1 MSSKVI
7 LTHGG
12 WGLAAIAAFF
22 VGSMRSEKVAEES
35 LESRDMVTF
44 SASPSRA
51 GEGDSSE
58 LRKIRVGQGGQ
69 ANERSELSKLFGGI
83 STGDFDTLAIQAF
96 KDPNPI
102 TRRLAFSKLL
112 ESMTAENALELRDKL
127 VEMKVGGSEW
137 RDFHYSWGAIAGQE
151 AFDHAASSGEQD
163 LAATM
168 SGWAAANPSAAV
180 AMLDNLPESM
190 AGQRMELAES
200 VVAGLAD
207 HDLAMATDLAVR
219 LAAEGKG
226 NGDRMIRSVADEAL
240 RSGSPAEAATWA
252 ETLADGPVK
261 AAAMDRVAGAY
272 VRSNPEEAANWI
284 GQYAGEEFAGRAVA
298 EVGEEWGEREPEKA
312 LGWLESLPESRGQ
325 ADGFSS
331 ILGDWEDTNPV
342 AASEYLAQMAPS
354 PQRDA
359 AVAGFAQGYAWQDPQ
374 AAIAWAQD
382 ISDPT
387 LRQQSLTR
395 AGEAYYRR
403 DPESARTWLQ
413 SSGLP
418 AEAQQRVINPERRRR

>member
-1 MSSKVI
+1 MSSKAI
-7 LTHGG
+7 FIHGG

-22 VGSMRSEKVAEES
+22 VGSMRSEEGDES
-35 LESRDMVTF
+35 SDASRDMITGG
-44 SASPSRA
+44 SSPSRSGDRDSIGLRTLRA
-51 GEGDSSE
+51 GQ
-58 LRKIRVGQGGQ
+58 RGQ
-69 ANERSELSKLFGGI
+69 ADDRSELSKLFGNINGA
-83 STGDFDTLAIQAF
+83 DFDALAVQAF

-127 VEMKVGGSEW
+127 VDMKVGGSEW

-151 AFDHAASSGEQD
+151 AFDHAANSEEQD

-168 SGWAAANPSAAV
+168 SGWAAANPTEAV

-207 HDLAMATDLAVR
+207 HDLSMATALAVR

-226 NGDRMIRSVADEAL
+226 NGDRMIRAVADEAL
-240 RSGSPAEAATWA
+240 RSGSPAEAASWA
-252 ETLADGPVK
+252 EALGNGPVK

-272 VRSNPEEAANWI
+272 VRSNPEEAASWI

-298 EVGEEWGEREPEKA
+298 EVGEEWGERAPEKA
-312 LGWLESLPESRGQ
+312 LGWLESLPDSRGQ

-331 ILGDWEDTNPV
+331 VLGDWEDTNPV
-342 AASEYLAQMAPS
+342 AASEYLARMAPS

-359 AVAGFAQGYAWQDPQ
+359 AVAGFARGYAWQDPQ

-382 ISDPT
+382 ISDPA
-387 LRQQSLTR
+387 LRQQSLTQ
-395 AGEAYYRR
+395 AGQAYYRR

-418 AEAQQRVINPERRRR
+418 AEAQQQVLNPRRR